1 MQNLRN
7 NDTSVQESTL
17 KIIAELL
24 TDICEESTT
33 TQDTNNVLIKPFL
46 TKKIPSIS
54 IKQFFE
60 RIVKYTKLENSTLVL
75 ILIYIDRLC
84 DIQKFRLNYYNI
96 HKIIVAAMI
105 IAIKYNED
113 DYFDSIFYSKVGG
126 VSRKELDKLEYQM
139 LALINFELYVS
150 EAVFNKY
157 NNYIKS
163 VEVEDET
170 EEDEIE
176 EETCKKKNNII
187 TNDLRMSIPVS

>member
-1 MQNLRN
+1 M
-7 NDTSVQESTL
+7 
-17 KIIAELL
+17 
-24 TDICEESTT
+24 
-33 TQDTNNVLIKPFL
+33 

-84 DIQKFRLNYYNI
+84 DIQKFRLNFYNI

-176 EETCKKKNNII
+176 EE
-187 TNDLRMSIPVS
+187 

>member
-1 MQNLRN
+1 
-7 NDTSVQESTL
+7 
-17 KIIAELL
+17 
-24 TDICEESTT
+24 
-33 TQDTNNVLIKPFL
+33 
-46 TKKIPSIS
+46 
-54 IKQFFE
+54 
-60 RIVKYTKLENSTLVL
+60 
-75 ILIYIDRLC
+75 
-84 DIQKFRLNYYNI
+84 
-96 HKIIVAAMI
+96 MI

>member
-1 MQNLRN
+1 M
-7 NDTSVQESTL
+7 
-17 KIIAELL
+17 
-24 TDICEESTT
+24 
-33 TQDTNNVLIKPFL
+33 

-84 DIQKFRLNYYNI
+84 DIKKFRLNYYNI

-126 VSRKELDKLEYQM
+126 VSIKELDKLEVIKWILQF
-139 LALINFELYVS
+139 IKEL
-150 EAVFNKY
+150 
-157 NNYIKS
+157 
-163 VEVEDET
+163 
-170 EEDEIE
+170 
-176 EETCKKKNNII
+176 
-187 TNDLRMSIPVS
+187 

>member
-1 MQNLRN
+1 M
-7 NDTSVQESTL
+7 
-17 KIIAELL
+17 
-24 TDICEESTT
+24 
-33 TQDTNNVLIKPFL
+33 

-139 LALINFELYVS
+139 LALINFQLYVS

>member
-1 MQNLRN
+1 M
-7 NDTSVQESTL
+7 
-17 KIIAELL
+17 
-24 TDICEESTT
+24 
-33 TQDTNNVLIKPFL
+33 

-84 DIQKFRLNYYNI
+84 DIKKFRLNYYNI

-126 VSRKELDKLEYQM
+126 VSIKELDKLEYQM

-176 EETCKKKNNII
+176 EETCKKKII
-187 TNDLRMSIPVS
+187 

>member
-1 MQNLRN
+1 M
-7 NDTSVQESTL
+7 
-17 KIIAELL
+17 
-24 TDICEESTT
+24 
-33 TQDTNNVLIKPFL
+33 

>member
-1 MQNLRN
+1 M
-7 NDTSVQESTL
+7 
-17 KIIAELL
+17 
-24 TDICEESTT
+24 
-33 TQDTNNVLIKPFL
+33 

-84 DIQKFRLNYYNI
+84 DIQKFRLNFYNI

>member
-1 MQNLRN
+1 M
-7 NDTSVQESTL
+7 
-17 KIIAELL
+17 
-24 TDICEESTT
+24 
-33 TQDTNNVLIKPFL
+33 

-54 IKQFFE
+54 IKHFFE

-105 IAIKYNED
+105 VAIKYNED
-113 DYFDSIFYSKVGG
+113 DYFNSIFYSKVGG
-126 VSRKELDKLEYQM
+126 VSKKELEKLEYQM
-139 LALINFELYVS
+139 LTLINFELYVS

-170 EEDEIE
+170 EEDEVE
-176 EETCKKKNNII
+176 EETCKKKNNLI
-187 TNDLRMSIPVS
+187 TNDLRMSIQVS